1 MPRILDGNRVRD
13 EIKSELKPRVDAL
26 AAQGRPPG
34 LAVVLV
40 GNNPASEI
48 YVRNKIKTCRD
59 LGIYSESITP
69 PDSISTAELL
79 AIVEGL
85 NARAEIDGILVQLPL
100 PAQVDTKRILMAV
113 APAKDVDGF
122 HPCNVGALVAGLPAP
137 RACTPAGII
146 ELLKR
151 GGIPIAGRRAVI
163 VGRSDIVGKPVAMLL
178 LHEHAT
184 VTICHSKTPDL
195 PAVCREADILVA
207 AIGRAAMITRDFIR
221 EGATVIDVGT
231 NYIKDR
237 GLAARIFRNS
247 AEKLAS
253 FDQKGSVLVGRRG
266 PDRCGGTCRGVH
278 PGSGGSRAADHCDA
292 DGQYSGFSRTPP
304 GRMLKVGLTG
314 GIASGKSFVGEALAG
329 YGCLLVHAD
338 ELGHAALAAGGEA
351 YEPVVQEF
359 GREILTSE
367 GAIDRRALASRV
379 FGDPARLARLNALV
393 HPAVF
398 RREDELIAAFAA
410 QHPDGIAVVEA
421 AILIE
426 TGSYS
431 RFDKLILV
439 TCTEEQQVERALRR
453 EGAQECDIR
462 ARISRQMPLAE
473 KRKYADF
480 VIDTSGEKE
489 DTLRQTRAVYD
500 ALRRI
505 QS

>member
-26 AAQGRPPG
+26 AAKGRPPG

-69 PDSISTAELL
+69 PNSISTAELL

-100 PAQVDTKRILMAV
+100 PAQVDTKRILLAV

-151 GGIPIAGRRAVI
+151 GGIPIAGRRAVV
-163 VGRSDIVGKPVAMLL
+163 VGRSDIVGKPVSMLL

-184 VTICHSKTPDL
+184 VTICHSRTPDL

-237 GLAARIFRNS
+237 SLASRIFRNS
-247 AEKLAS
+247 AEKLSS
-253 FDQKGSVLVGRRG
+253 FDQKGNVLVGDVD
-266 PDRCGGTCRGVH
+266 P
-278 PGSGGSRAADHCDA
+278 
-292 DGQYSGFSRTPP
+292 
-304 GRMLKVGLTG
+304 
-314 GIASGKSFVGEALAG
+314 
-329 YGCLLVHAD
+329 
-338 ELGHAALAAGGEA
+338 
-351 YEPVVQEF
+351 
-359 GREILTSE
+359 
-367 GAIDRRALASRV
+367 ID
-379 FGDPARLARLNALV
+379 
-393 HPAVF
+393 
-398 RREDELIAAFAA
+398 
-410 QHPDGIAVVEA
+410 VVECA
-421 AILIE
+421 GAYTPVPGGVGPLTIAMLMVN
-426 TGSYS
+426 TVASA
-431 RFDKLILV
+431 
-439 TCTEEQQVERALRR
+439 ERRP
-453 EGAQECDIR
+453 GVC
-462 ARISRQMPLAE
+462 
-473 KRKYADF
+473 
-480 VIDTSGEKE
+480 
-489 DTLRQTRAVYD
+489 
-500 ALRRI
+500 
-505 QS
+505 